1 MDQFIVFLI
10 LLAAVWALLNPEKA
24 KAFADKYLED
34 HELNQA
40 ENPHAPK
47 MGSEVE
53 LTWLPNPRNNPGVTS
68 CYIGSRGKVED
79 LKNDGSFTLNMGGA
93 LLIVGK
99 KYKFKY
105 LN

>member
-1 MDQFIVFLI
+1 MDQFLPFLI
-10 LLAAVWALLNPEKA
+10 LLAAVWAMLNPQKA

-47 MGSEVE
+47 MGSNIE
-53 LTWLPNPRNNPGVTS
+53 LTWLPNKRDKDVAN

-79 LKNDGSFTLNMGGA
+79 LKHDGSFCLNMGGSV
-93 LLIVGK
+93 LVVGRR
-99 KYKFKY
+99 YKFKY
-105 LN
+105 ID